1 MAIKL
6 DKKKIPVPKPAT
18 TAAELAAALAEL
30 PNGSS
35 LTADCAAG
43 PDVSRLRVVIS
54 RIKKQIAGSKF
65 VTRFNENQ
73 KTLRVWKEKK

>member
-6 DKKKIPVPKPAT
+6 DKKKIQIPKPAT
-18 TAAELAAALAEL
+18 SAAELTAALIEL
-30 PNGSS
+30 PQGRS

-43 PDVSRLRVVIS
+43 ADLRRLRVVVG
-54 RIKKQIAGSKF
+54 RVKKQDAGSRF
-65 VTRFNENQ
+65 VTRFNEKQ